1 MGYRHLSSIL
11 AVTVAVTAS
20 GLVAPRPAVA
30 SLAAPYQNPAGRM
43 PLGPDSLVT
52 TVGAVQTP
60 VPGVTYRKFSQGYAS
75 SRYGIALNYPN
86 AQNLTRDAQ
95 AALDYQAALRAAGI
109 ETTKST
115 YDPPLPADIG
125 YRAPADVTLFH
136 GLHLTETFADR
147 KAAETKLAALAKIT
161 VNGKA
166 LSGTVQHQAFRQET
180 TTGPW
185 EVRVVVVEPD
195 AAVTVGGAHG
205 PDLASGETVRAIA
218 KHAGAFA
225 AINAS
230 EFDINSVNNK
240 DFNGFDGDPLGI
252 YVQGNNLLS
261 EAQNGRTA
269 LLLGGAA
276 GKPRITELTS
286 STKVTAPDG
295 AQWVIDGI
303 HRKPGKIINC
313 GGVGDLRPDGTAG
326 DGVWRYEACTD
337 ADEIV
342 IFRPEWGTTTPTGPA
357 GSVDVVVDGNW
368 VAKQVRSPAGGP
380 IPAGSRVMQGIGA
393 GAQWL
398 RDRTV
403 IGQKF
408 QPGTQILDP
417 QGRMVTGPDFTAING
432 GPALV
437 RDGEIWMNSGANG
450 WKTSEGYFAPAF
462 HSDRHPRTMVGI
474 TAAGQLLMVVVD
486 GRRPGISVGVTIPE
500 AAAVM
505 KWLGAADAMM
515 FGMGGDSTLIINDTL
530 YNRPTDDWGNEAI
543 IERRVGNAI
552 VINKN

>member
-11 AVTVAVTAS
+11 AVTVAVTGSA
-20 GLVAPRPAVA
+20 LVAPRPVAA

-75 SRYGIALNYPN
+75 SRWSVSVNLPRGLG
-86 AQNLTRDAQ
+86 NLTRKKET
-95 AALDYQAALRAAGI
+95 ALDYQSVLQTAGI
-109 ETTKST
+109 ATTYVT
-115 YDPPLPADIG
+115 YQPPLPVDVS

-136 GLHLTETFADR
+136 GLRLTETFADR
-147 KAAETKLAALAKIT
+147 KAAETKLAALAKIEVDGELIT
-161 VNGKA
+161 G
-166 LSGTVQHQAFRQET
+166 LVQHQAFREEGD
-180 TTGPW
+180 TGPW
-185 EVRVVVVEPD
+185 EVRVVAVEPD

-205 PDLASGETVRAIA
+205 PDLATGDTVRNIA
-218 KHAGAFA
+218 KHAGAIA

-368 VAKQVRSPAGGP
+368 VAKQLRSPAGGP

-398 RDRTV
+398 RDHTEV
-403 IGQKF
+403 GQKF

-417 QGRMVTGPDFTAING
+417 QGRMVTGPDFTAIGG

-450 WKTSEGYFAPAF
+450 WKTSEGFFSPSF

-505 KWLGAADAMM
+505 KWLGATDAMM
-515 FGMGGDSTLIINDTL
+515 LGMGGDSTLVINDIL
-530 YNRPTDDWGNEAI
+530 YNRPTDDWEKDFT
-543 IERRVGNAI
+543 ERRVGNAI
-552 VINKN
+552 VVTKK